1 MREIL
6 PMKLLVSLC
15 AVLAV
20 LGAPAA
26 HAQQAEDA
34 EVTITSQME
43 LPADAVWKHAFDAY
57 EGAAGEENAVLL
69 RALAFMN
76 AMAAEGVAPER
87 VKVAVVVHGPAVFDV
102 TGDARY
108 GAKYQGE
115 DGQALRNPNYNNVA
129 ELVARGAEI
138 WVCGVAAKHH
148 KVGNMHLLEGVKMA
162 PSATVAHA
170 ELQRR
175 GFGLN

>member
-1 MREIL
+1 
-6 PMKLLVSLC
+6 MKLPTALQASLC
-15 AVLAV
+15 AVIAIFAV
-20 LGAPAA
+20 PAA
-26 HAQQAEDA
+26 HAQQAESG
-34 EVTITSQME
+34 EVTVTSQME

-57 EGAAGEENAVLL
+57 EGEAGKENAVLL

-87 VKVAVVVHGPAVFDV
+87 VKVAIVVHGPAVFDV

-115 DGQALRNPNYNNVA
+115 DGQPLRNPNYNNVA
-129 ELVARGAEI
+129 ELIARGAEI

-148 KVGNMHLLEGVKMA
+148 KVGNVHLLEGVKMA

-170 ELQRR
+170 DLQRR
-175 GFGLN
+175 GFGLNPF